1 MKGKIEDVE
10 LNRCVNPSLLEC
22 LRDCPFLV
30 YSTFLLSCG
39 GILIGFDLASLNGI
53 LIIPS
58 FITAMGAN
66 GYTDVHWAAVSSWM
80 SSSLLLGAG
89 ISSSFAAPLADCIG
103 RKNGINISLLIIFSG
118 GCIQTGAITQ
128 DMIVIGRL
136 VVGVAIGLL
145 SSIIPLYLAEL
156 SPKSIRGFIVSMFQ
170 VMIAIGILL
179 AFVVTLIFNTSGHGG
194 SKSYTQSYWRYILG
208 LQAVMPIGMII
219 LGIAIPESPR
229 WLIKIGERD
238 RAKAVLNKIRRS
250 FPIGKRSSEDGEWVI
265 VTNIDCEYEMMYK
278 ENEII
283 NNTAPIKWYDF
294 SPLFRRSHLLRTSNS
309 IMINIFTQMTGFSSI
324 ISYSSIIFRNMGITA
339 DKTTA
344 IIGVLNVF
352 TTFSSLFLI
361 DRLGRRILLASGSVI
376 MFACLLCLSAI
387 ALSTDPASH
396 PMSAQAVGVLVA
408 LFVVSYAFSYGPI
421 AWLYPAEISPIQVRT
436 KGVAFSTC
444 IGWLTAFAINQSV
457 PLMIIPGSAI
467 GGLGGTFLFF
477 SACTLLATFWVLS
490 HVHETSHLALE
501 DIDRVF
507 EVVGLSDYWRF
518 ISTNISYSFYFG
530 KKTMIEFSEK
540 KLPKDD
546 IPLPTISEIEFEFS
560 ISYPQE

>member
-1 MKGKIEDVE
+1 MEDKIDDAE
-10 LNRCVNPSLLEC
+10 LNRCVNPSPLEC
-22 LRDCPFLV
+22 LRDCPFLA

-58 FITAMGAN
+58 FIKAMGAD

-80 SSSLLLGAG
+80 TSSFLLGAG

-118 GCIQTGAITQ
+118 GCIQTGAIAQ
-128 DMIVIGRL
+128 NMIVIGRL
-136 VVGVAIGLL
+136 VVGVAVGLL

-156 SPKSIRGFIVSMFQ
+156 SPKSIRGFIVSTFQ
-170 VMIAIGILL
+170 VMAAIGILL
-179 AFVVTLIFNTSGHGG
+179 AFVVTLIFNTSGYGG
-194 SKSYTQSYWRYILG
+194 NKNYTQNYWRYILG
-208 LQAVMPIGMII
+208 LQALMPIVMIV
-219 LGIAIPESPR
+219 LGIFIPESPR
-229 WLIKIGERD
+229 WLIKIGEGD
-238 RAKAVLNKIRRS
+238 RAKAVLYKIRRN
-250 FPIGKRSSEDGEWVI
+250 FPIGKGSSGDGDWFI
-265 VTNIDCEYEMMYK
+265 ITNIDQEYEMMCK
-278 ENEII
+278 ESITVH
-283 NNTAPIKWYDF
+283 NTVPIKWYDF
-294 SPLFRRSHLLRTSNS
+294 SPLFHQSNLLRTVNS
-309 IMINIFTQMTGFSSI
+309 IMINIFSQMTGFTSI

-352 TTFSSLFLI
+352 TTLLSLFFV

-376 MFACLLCLSAI
+376 MFSCLLCLGVLV
-387 ALSTDPASH
+387 LSTDPASN

-421 AWLYPAEISPIQVRT
+421 QWLYPAEISPVQVRT

-457 PLMIIPGSAI
+457 PLMIIPGSAV

-477 SACTLLATFWVLS
+477 SAWTLLATLWVLS
-490 HVHETSHLALE
+490 HVYETSHLTLE

-507 EVVGLSDYWRF
+507 EVVGLSEYWQF
-518 ISTNISYSFYFG
+518 VTTNISYSFYFG
-530 KKTMIEFSEK
+530 EKTMTEYSEK
-540 KLPKDD
+540 HTQKDE
-546 IPLPTISEIEFEFS
+546 IPLPTISEIELNMS
-560 ISYPQE
+560 ISDPEV